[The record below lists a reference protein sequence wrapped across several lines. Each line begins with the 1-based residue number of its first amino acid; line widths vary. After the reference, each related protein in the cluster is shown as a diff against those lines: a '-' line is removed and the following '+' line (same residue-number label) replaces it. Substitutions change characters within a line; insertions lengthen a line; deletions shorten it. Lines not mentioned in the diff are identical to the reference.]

1 MRVLHRSLFI
11 ALAIAAVPTVA
22 RAQDT
27 NAVAARAQGA
37 RVLDHTFNAAV
48 GEPVRV
54 FLAKDVKYRVE
65 VDATNIQLQIRPI
78 NLSIQTPRVDP
89 LLAGASATG
98 MTMYT
103 VTPHQDAE
111 YEFIS
116 TGGDAMRPVN
126 LHVTAMPPRDKSKPG
141 R

>member
-1 MRVLHRSLFI
+1 MRALYRSLFV
-11 ALAIAAVPTVA
+11 ALAVAAVPTVA

-27 NAVAARAQGA
+27 SSVAARAQAA

-65 VDATNIQLQIRPI
+65 VDGTNIQLQLRPI

-89 LLAGASATG
+89 MFSGASATG

-126 LHVTAMPPRDKSKPG
+126 LHVIALPPKNKTKPG

>member
-1 MRVLHRSLFI
+1 MRVLHRSLLV
-11 ALAIAAVPTVA
+11 ALAVAAVPVA
-22 RAQDT
+22 AHAQDT
-27 NAVAARAQGA
+27 VTASRAQAA

-65 VDATNIQLQIRPI
+65 IDGTNIQLQIRPL
-78 NLSIQTPRVDP
+78 NLSIQTPRVDA
-89 LLAGASATG
+89 LLAGASAAG

-103 VTPHQDAE
+103 VTPHEDAE

-126 LHVTAMPPRDKSKPG
+126 LHVTAMPAKGKAKPG